1 MQHHASITLA
11 QLWEE
16 TVQSVAIGVV
26 IVDLAVINGGK
37 AKAFHVAKIVF
48 RAFLSNN
55 SMVAQ
60 DLELPRIN
68 VESAMGNLILKT
80 N

>member
-1 MQHHASITLA
+1 M
-11 QLWEE
+11 
-16 TVQSVAIGVV
+16 AIGVV
-26 IVDLAVINGGK
+26 VVNLVAINGGK
-37 AKAFHVAKIVF
+37 AMVYHVAKIVF

-68 VESAMGNLILKT
+68 VAYATVNLILKT

>member
-1 MQHHASITLA
+1 M
-11 QLWEE
+11 
-16 TVQSVAIGVV
+16 AIGVV
-26 IVDLAVINGGK
+26 EVNLVVTSGGK
-37 AKAFHVAKIVF
+37 EMEFHDAKIVF